1 MGFGGIGKTLM
12 ILGVVLFA
20 LGGLLALGGKIPW
33 LGHLPGDIHI
43 KRENFQ
49 IYFPLGTSLV
59 LSVVLSLLLSLLFRK
74 CSAP

>member
-1 MGFGGIGKTLM
+1 MGFGGIGKALM

-49 IYFPLGTSLV
+49 IYFPLGTGLV

-74 CSAP
+74 